1 VVISST
7 PDELFTPTQQLPL
20 ASEFFM
26 RSEQIHRAIAKG
38 NTRFEI
44 CQLVAKGVKVTH
56 KPGARFE
63 DSIGNVLGHL
73 GLRQAAPRQAT
84 EHVGK
89 PDVDVLL
96 P

>member
-1 VVISST
+1 
-7 PDELFTPTQQLPL
+7 
-20 ASEFFM
+20 M

-44 CQLVAKGVKVTH
+44 CQLVSKGVKVTH

-73 GLRQAAPRQAT
+73 GIRDAAPRRAFT
-84 EHVGK
+84 PPVK
-89 PDVDVLL
+89 PDADIIL
-96 P
+96 PIG